1 MTHDEMKM
9 NYAPLARNLYTG
21 YIAHR
26 LGLRMATVERSYSK
40 EMDSVS
46 DSPLWLMF
54 AQTVQDMCMKV
65 YQANM
70 DAARERLKKEKEN
83 VQ

>member
-9 NYAPLARNLYTG
+9 NYASLARNLYAG

-26 LGLRMATVERSYSK
+26 LGLRMATVERSYAK

-70 DAARERLKKEKEN
+70 DAALEPLKQEREN